1 MPLEI
6 HDPSRVSIPPQDVH
20 SELELLLQSP
30 LFSRSEKLR
39 RFLRFVCEV
48 TVQGNASQINEHL
61 IGIEVFKRG
70 SDYNPGEDAVVR
82 RHAHALRQKLQEYY
96 ATEGADHAIRVEM
109 PVGRYVP
116 VFRRR
121 EELPPEVPLPAKA
134 PKAGRRRW
142 LLSSL
147 AAIAVFAVGWSA
159 ARMNLP
165 PEGNITAPTR
175 ELWSAW
181 IGKDTILSF
190 SNPTAAVARQLVDP
204 VPSDILTHS
213 LLTTPR
219 EESALRA
226 KFGLPIV
233 GRIYLEPTIAQTM
246 MGEAIAATQLAGLFA
261 RTGTPLRTLENR
273 FLSWENLRRENHV
286 LLGGDAENHW
296 VDAILE
302 SCPFQIKNPADGSA
316 RKIVNTSPTAGE
328 LANYRV
334 VGTEE
339 TREEYALVS
348 MIQGLTT
355 AHEFL
360 VICGLNSPA
369 SPLATEYLTTD
380 SGMQQLIKALR
391 KAAPRHSGTWHFQ
404 AIIKVD
410 LRDKVP
416 TGAAIAA
423 LRVL

>member
-6 HDPSRVSIPPQDVH
+6 HDPARVSIAPQDVY

-30 LFSRSEKLR
+30 LFSRSEKLQ
-39 RFLRFVCEV
+39 RFLRFVCEI

-70 SDYNPGEDAVVR
+70 SDYNPGEDAIVR

-96 ATEGADHAIRVEM
+96 ANEGAGHAIRVEM

-116 VFRRR
+116 VFRRL
-121 EELPPEVPLPAKA
+121 EDLAPEAPTPAHVQQ
-134 PKAGRRRW
+134 GHRWRW
-142 LLSSL
+142 LLL
-147 AAIAVFAVGWSA
+147 CPAAVVMFAAGWWT
-159 ARMNLP
+159 ARTSLP
-165 PEGNITAPTR
+165 PARNIAAPTR
-175 ELWSAW
+175 ELWNAW
-181 IGKDTILSF
+181 IGKEAILSF

-213 LLTTPR
+213 VLTTQK
-219 EESALRA
+219 EESAIRA
-226 KFGLPIV
+226 KFGLPIG

-246 MGEAIAATQLAGLFA
+246 MGEAIAATQLATLFA
-261 RTGTPLRTLENR
+261 RTGTPLQTLENR

-296 VDAILE
+296 VNAILE
-302 SCPFQIKNPADGSA
+302 RCPFRIDTPADGSA
-316 RKIVNTSPTAGE
+316 RKIINTSPSAGE
-328 LANYRV
+328 PASYRV

-339 TREEYALVS
+339 TREEYALIS
-348 MIQGLTT
+348 MVQGLTS

-360 VICGLNSPA
+360 VICGVNSPA
-369 SPLATEYLTTD
+369 TPLAAEYLTTD
-380 SGMQQLIKALR
+380 SGMQQLIRALR
-391 KAAPRHSGTWHFQ
+391 KAAPKHAGVWHFQ

-416 TGAAIAA
+416 TGASIAA